1 MPTKLQPEERLQV
14 FVIRRLR
21 EILPADVDVW
31 AIEQNS
37 NLDTREEKQRIAA
50 IRRWQRLLNKG
61 CIPGVVD
68 LHFSWPGSYGVME
81 LKWGKNGLTGEERKF
96 LQRRAEHG
104 HKTAACWTAGDV
116 ENALR
121 EWGIELTGSMR
132 GVDER
137 LAIEAAVRKPARARK
152 PMTVKPSRRALNA
165 VARAR
170 GKGVFA

>member
-1 MPTKLQPEERLQV
+1 MPIKLQPEERFQV

-68 LHFSWPGSYGVME
+68 LQYRLERVARSLSVPG
-81 LKWGKNGLTGEERKF
+81 
-96 LQRRAEHG
+96 QRRWWVSIVSRA
-104 HKTAACWTAGDV
+104 K
-116 ENALR
+116 
-121 EWGIELTGSMR
+121 R
-132 GVDER
+132 G
-137 LAIEAAVRKPARARK
+137 
-152 PMTVKPSRRALNA
+152 
-165 VARAR
+165 
-170 GKGVFA
+170 